1 MLSKLFYVTFLI
13 IAVLIAVA
21 STLFALEYYTRWK
34 EATVFPLNINHFV
47 DVTNI
52 ATSSPRYPLL
62 ILFGN
67 SRVVQWKPEPDISNF
82 VVINRGISGE
92 TTEQMKYRFQKDV
105 LSLKPKLVVIQA
117 GINDLAAIGALK
129 DKEEVILANLKNN
142 FKYFI
147 HASNNAGVR
156 IIVSTIIRPASPEW
170 YRRIVWSSRIPILV
184 DNVNDFLRK
193 LASNENFELLD
204 ADKILAPTQAPLAAP
219 YAKDTL
225 HLKQQA
231 YKVLNIKL
239 LEMVQ

>member
-1 MLSKLFYVTFLI
+1 MVSKLFHATFLI
-13 IAVLIAVA
+13 LAVLVAVA

-34 EATVFPLNINHFV
+34 ELTVFPLNNNYYV
-47 DVTNI
+47 GATSI
-52 ATSSPRYPLL
+52 ATDTPKHSLL

-67 SRVVQWKPEPDISNF
+67 SRVVQWKPEPVISNF
-82 VVINRGISGE
+82 LVINRGISGE

-117 GINDLAAIGALK
+117 GINDLVAIGALK
-129 DKEEVILANLKNN
+129 DKEEIIVANLKNN

-156 IIVSTIIRPASPEW
+156 IIISTIIRPASPEW
-170 YRRIVWSSRIPILV
+170 YRRIVWSSRIPVLV

-193 LASNENFELLD
+193 LATDENFELLD
-204 ADKILAPTQAPLAAP
+204 ADKILAPTQGPLADRF
-219 YAKDTL
+219 AKDTL

-231 YKVLNIKL
+231 YKALNIKL
-239 LEMVQ
+239 LEMVK